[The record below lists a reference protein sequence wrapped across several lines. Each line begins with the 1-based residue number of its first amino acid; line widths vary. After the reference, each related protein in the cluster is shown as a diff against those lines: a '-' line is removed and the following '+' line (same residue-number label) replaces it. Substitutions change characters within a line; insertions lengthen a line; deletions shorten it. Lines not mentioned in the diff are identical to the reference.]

1 LVLQWPGQ
9 RAGLLRATLEKLQS
23 KSHARLDAARSPRR
37 SRRPMTC
44 SDGAARV
51 HGPACTQPRIRSRF
65 MRSGATPAS
74 SPLYGPASGS
84 SVPREPA
91 TLGAVGRGPSRAASP
106 GQGRMG
112 PSRMPLCAAACRA
125 VQSHSRSSLFPMTSR
140 TACGA
145 EGRTFAGQQSCPS
158 AWRASLARESCRARH
173 KTFLKV
179 PETHRAL

>member
-1 LVLQWPGQ
+1 MKKSRFTSEKKRFYPLGTSQGDGSATSDQSEP
-9 RAGLLRATLEKLQS
+9 RAGGWAEADRVPGPEQS
-23 KSHARLDAARSPRR
+23 ICWGRI
-37 SRRPMTC
+37 
-44 SDGAARV
+44 
-51 HGPACTQPRIRSRF
+51 GPP
-65 MRSGATPAS
+65 
-74 SPLYGPASGS
+74 
-84 SVPREPA
+84 
-91 TLGAVGRGPSRAASP
+91 
-106 GQGRMG
+106 G